1 MTEPAEPPGR
11 GPELRLDPL
20 TREWVMI
27 VGERQHRPNLPAA
40 GCPFCVGGLE
50 APEPYD
56 VHAFTNRWP
65 ALVPGEPIT
74 LGAGTLGAGTLGAGD
89 LGAGD
94 LGAGAD
100 TAPAR
105 GAAEVVL
112 YTPDHDASLGSLGAT
127 GIRKVVDLWAERTTE
142 LHARPEV
149 EYVLVF
155 ENRGRDVGATIDHPH
170 GQIYAFGFVPP
181 IPRRE
186 LEVSGEHGCPLCTL
200 APGEAAARSRVV
212 VDDRGWVAW
221 VPAANAWPYGTLLAP
236 RAHVDGL
243 ATLDGAGRDA
253 LASALADVL
262 TRYDRLFARPFPYM
276 LWIHQQPG
284 DERAHLHLHVAPPR
298 RTADTLRYVAS
309 GELGSGTYSN
319 PVVPEAAAQA
329 LRDA

>member
-1 MTEPAEPPGR
+1 MTEPADPPGPS
-11 GPELRLDPL
+11 PELRLDPL
-20 TREWVMI
+20 TREWVTI
-27 VGERQHRPNLPAA
+27 VGGRQRRPNLPVTR
-40 GCPFCVGGLE
+40 CPFCVGGLE

-65 ALVPGEPIT
+65 ALVPGDAIT
-74 LGAGTLGAGTLGAGD
+74 LGTGTLGTGPLGAGT
-89 LGAGD
+89 
-94 LGAGAD
+94 D

-105 GAAEVVL
+105 GAAEIVL
-112 YTPDHDASLGSLGAT
+112 YTPDHEASLGSLGAT

-142 LHARPEV
+142 LLARPEV

-200 APGEAAARSRVV
+200 VPQEATARSRVV
-212 VDDRGWVAW
+212 VDDHGWVAW
-221 VPAANAWPYGTLLAP
+221 VPAASAWPYGTLLAP
-236 RAHVDGL
+236 RTHVDGL

-276 LWIHQQPG
+276 LWIHQQPT
-284 DERAHLHLHVAPPR
+284 DDRAHLHLHLAPPR
-298 RTADTLRYVAS
+298 RNADTLRYVAA
-309 GELGSGTYSN
+309 GELGSGTYFN
-319 PVVPEAAAQA
+319 PVVPEFAAQA

>member
-1 MTEPAEPPGR
+1 MTEPTEPPGR

-27 VGERQHRPNLPAA
+27 VGDRQLRPNLPAA

-74 LGAGTLGAGTLGAGD
+74 LGAGD
-89 LGAGD
+89 LGAG
-94 LGAGAD
+94 LD

-127 GIRKVVDLWAERTTE
+127 GIRKVVDLWADRSTQ
-142 LHARPEV
+142 LLARPEV

-186 LEVSGEHGCPLCTL
+186 LEVSGEHGCPLCML
-200 APGEAAARSRVV
+200 VPEEAAARTRVV
-212 VDDRGWVAW
+212 VDDHGWVAW
-221 VPAANAWPYGTLLAP
+221 VPAANPWPYGTLLAP

-253 LASALADVL
+253 LASTLADVL

-276 LWIHQQPG
+276 LWIHQTPG
-284 DERAHLHLHVAPPR
+284 DERAHLHLHLAPPR
-298 RTADTLRYVAS
+298 REAETLRYVAAA
-309 GELGSGTYSN
+309 ELGSGTYSN
-319 PVVPEAAAQA
+319 PVVPEVAARA